1 LALSTQDYLQQLRGL
16 LPKGPA
22 WSRDPT
28 SLLSRI
34 LTALAEELS
43 RIDVRIEN
51 LIDEADPRTTLELT
65 SDWEALCGLPDGCTG
80 PLSGLAARR
89 AAVVGRLT
97 TIGGQSAAY
106 YVALAQ
112 SLGYEITVTEED
124 VHTCMSDCME
134 PVNSEEWR
142 FVWNVNVAEAET
154 PRVLTCMDECT
165 TPLRVWGNEL
175 LECTINRL
183 KPAHTFVRF
192 IYP

>member
-1 LALSTQDYLQQLRGL
+1 LSLSTQDYLQQLRGL

-51 LIDEADPRTTLELT
+51 LIDEADPRTTLELI

-106 YVALAQ
+106 YVELAQ
-112 SLGYEITVTEED
+112 NLGYEITVTEED
-124 VHTCMSDCME
+124 VHTCMSDCMD

-142 FVWNVNVAEAET
+142 FVWNVNVAESET

-175 LECTINRL
+175 LECAINRL

>member
-51 LIDEADPRTTLELT
+51 LIDEADPRTTLELI

-106 YVALAQ
+106 YVELAQ
-112 SLGYEITVTEED
+112 NLGYEITVTEED
-124 VHTCMSDCME
+124 VHTCMSDCMD

-142 FVWNVNVAEAET
+142 FVWNVNVAESET

-175 LECTINRL
+175 LECAINRL

>member
-1 LALSTQDYLQQLRGL
+1 LALTTQDYLQQLRGL

-22 WSRDPT
+22 WSRDPS

-51 LIDEADPRTTLELT
+51 LIDEADPRTTLELI

-106 YVALAQ
+106 YEALAD
-112 SLGYEITVTEED
+112 SLGYEITVTEES
-124 VHTCMSDCME
+124 VHTCMSDCMD